1 VVFVVILALIDRV
14 SGHCRTGPAA
24 RRVAHIVV
32 EPVPL
37 GLRAAREFREARSGA
52 KGAAG

>member
-1 VVFVVILALIDRV
+1 MVFVVILALLDRV
-14 SGHCRTGPAA
+14 SRHCRTGPAA

-37 GLRAAREFREARSGA
+37 GLRAAREFRAA
-52 KGAAG
+52 GAAAKRAAG